1 MPVTHPVDV
10 MRIEPALPTPF
21 LIAVTMMVVS
31 DSPQRDAH
39 HSHYEWPQQ
48 ISHYRFS
55 HETLRRGR
63 DRYHRRWLYFRR

>member
-1 MPVTHPVDV
+1 
-10 MRIEPALPTPF
+10 
-21 LIAVTMMVVS
+21 MMVVS